1 MHPVE
6 RHCKTHLGQSSAGH
20 TCRALT
26 TLIWCSSPIACT
38 QWWNREFMLSWICWT
53 SSPSKH
59 SNLDSRYSKLTWNR
73 KENNKCKMGNFNEST
88 RLNLGIKQMRLQYQV
103 FFTYLHEK
111 QLIPKARI
119 VFSWIF
125 LLKPSKHTDTVN
137 FNFSLSEHLPFWYSP
152 KKCHHTWA
160 QLSPSKAS

>member
-6 RHCKTHLGQSSAGH
+6 RHSKTHLGQSVAGH

-59 SNLDSRYSKLTWNR
+59 SNLDSRYSKLTWNMINKYLSYRGR
-73 KENNKCKMGNFNEST
+73 KITNAKWEILQKILHHEST
-88 RLNLGIKQMRLQYQV
+88 RLNPGLKQTSV
-103 FFTYLHEK
+103 SSILHSPSWETTH
-111 QLIPKARI
+111 PK
-119 VFSWIF
+119 SEDCF
-125 LLKPSKHTDTVN
+125 LLG
-137 FNFSLSEHLPFWYSP
+137 L
-152 KKCHHTWA
+152 
-160 QLSPSKAS
+160 PSKAKQTHRHCKF